1 MGGINKV
8 GLFDKIMDRF
18 DNDEEAAGAAEE
30 AVEAVTKPEAPAL
43 SAERLMDISDRC
55 LATAARSMYCA
66 ACDGNISIEEY
77 MEMDINIGSI
87 KGKTKLPVEVEKELD
102 TISRNH
108 NITWDEVVKYLDK
121 LSPDTLM
128 KMSDA
133 VADIMVASDGVN
145 DAEQAVVEQFANYVK
160 SRI

>member
-1 MGGINKV
+1 M
-8 GLFDKIMDRF
+8 GLFNRMMDRIG
-18 DNDEEAAGAAEE
+18 NDEDEFVGAA
-30 AVEAVTKPEAPAL
+30 APAEDVTAK
-43 SAERLMDISDRC
+43 AETAKPAAQVISPEKLIDISDRC
-55 LATAARSMYCA
+55 LATAALSMYCA

-77 MEMDINIGSI
+77 MEMDINIGGI
-87 KGKTKLPVEVEKELD
+87 KGKNKLPAEVEKELD
-102 TISRNH
+102 EISQNH
-108 NITWDEVVKYLDK
+108 NITWGEVVKYLDK